1 MNNNSVTLKI
11 QFLIAAGFQA
21 NDDGLAVVCKDSTP
35 AGCSSHEAHSGFSP
49 QGSFTTGNLHW
60 L

>member
-21 NDDGLAVVCKDSTP
+21 NGDGLAVVC
-35 AGCSSHEAHSGFSP
+35 
-49 QGSFTTGNLHW
+49 
-60 L
+60 